1 MPLPYGILSRYVS
14 DTPQGKRPR
23 DKADAARMGRGK
35 LRYALDIH
43 CPYISKRNPK
53 DINDRLF
60 FTAPQS
66 EKANRNLEKFMASLE
81 IPYTNISGKWKATP
95 ENAKH
100 IGEKIVDATAFNRPQ
115 CRAAG
120 GRASTARS
128 ARVSKRAGCF

>member
-1 MPLPYGILSRYVS
+1 MFPTLRRENVRAIKQTLPEWGG
-14 DTPQGKRPR
+14 D
-23 DKADAARMGRGK
+23 K

-100 IGEKIVDATAFNRPQ
+100 IGEKIVDATADFL
-115 CRAAG
+115 
-120 GRASTARS
+120 
-128 ARVSKRAGCF
+128 K